1 METAKAIIFVNARK
15 YPLSPIP
22 LSIRNADGTK
32 RRTNKSTL
40 QKIIL
45 KYSSN
50 NVVAEIV
57 RENAAYIADLMATV
71 RTMKEI
77 PETFEGLAWQL
88 IKLLPSGYKRVD
100 KVADTYQE
108 ILSSQWK
115 KGRGYA
121 SKILVKSAKSK
132 IPRDF
137 ASFLS
142 NNDNKKII
150 ELIFETITKEKLK
163 FLNILRTTEVYP
175 VTTNVSWSLCLQQHM

>member
-1 METAKAIIFVNARK
+1 MVI
-15 YPLSPIP
+15 
-22 LSIRNADGTK
+22 
-32 RRTNKSTL
+32 
-40 QKIIL
+40 
-45 KYSSN
+45 
-50 NVVAEIV
+50 NV
-57 RENAAYIADLMATV
+57 
-71 RTMKEI
+71 
-77 PETFEGLAWQL
+77 L
-88 IKLLPSGYKRVD
+88 IKLQTLIRKF
-100 KVADTYQE
+100 YQVNE
-108 ILSSQWK
+108 K

-175 VTTNVSWSLCLQQHM
+175 VTTNVS